1 MSSPG
6 YLSIGQTTALKVEK
20 APTATSSSTQGLISA
35 TNSSPFT
42 STPIVISS
50 GSTGLS
56 GGQRLSTGYQ
66 TTSSYPSSQQYG
78 SPTTISPSP
87 ATVTRPGKSAKDLL
101 LSNDLEA
108 RAETQLMRKSQQVVM
123 PSSFSGST
131 DQGSNYGGKFD
142 TRLTNPGRPDVFQSS
157 YVQRDTVGGRDTFG
171 NSGGFGSNGMNNMN
185 FNNFQ
190 YIAELERNM
199 AELRMEYNNLKRSTL
214 HNERQINQY
223 SKELEYLQDEN
234 GRLRGDLHKM
244 EQLKAQYE
252 EVSLELDRMKADRDF
267 HNEQHLNLRKELL
280 EIVKQ
285 EYELDSLRR
294 EKNFIENELK
304 NYKEKS
310 VIYEKQIDELTILA
324 KRPVSKTANDGSDK
338 QEHYYAKKILE
349 LETKLKETKKANDE
363 LRHENNN
370 YKAGIK
376 SNLDESR
383 INEAGFRAT
392 TPDSLLEQV
401 NLLKKKNESLKKENE
416 IIRRELK
423 NSGGSDVPKFGGSSE
438 GNADSRI
445 KELQKQIEALT
456 RKNMKLEEDAL
467 LGGMGGGSLEVME
480 LKMKL
485 EEANRQIAKL
495 KSGASSGS
503 FIADGRQASSYD
515 EKLQKMVSDLLEQV
529 NTLKQEK
536 EELMMTGSGGGD
548 SRVTKLLSENSQLR
562 TERDRLKLKV
572 EELQSQLEQKSKELE
587 ILRSSGT
594 VGADSE
600 ALAKVLE
607 TNARLHSEIAKLQE
621 KMRIMDSMNMS
632 VTHGGGNNSMLTPYS
647 QFMMN

>member
-1 MSSPG
+1 MSSTG
-6 YLSIGQTTALKVEK
+6 YLTVGQSTSLKVEK
-20 APTATSSSTQGLISA
+20 APMNTPSTFGINSGFTSSPLTQ
-35 TNSSPFT
+35 
-42 STPIVISS
+42 TPITITS
-50 GSTGLS
+50 GSNGLS
-56 GGQRLSTGYQ
+56 SGQRLSSGGIISSPSYTGN
-66 TTSSYPSSQQYG
+66 QQYTQTYSG
-78 SPTTISPSP
+78 QTGTTTPK
-87 ATVTRPGKSAKDLL
+87 VGKSAKDYL

-108 RAETQLMRKSQQVVM
+108 RAETQHMRKSQQVVL
-123 PSSFSGST
+123 PSSISGGTEST
-131 DQGSNYGGKFD
+131 STFGGKFD
-142 TRLTNPGRPDVFQSS
+142 TRLTNPSRQDVFQSS
-157 YVQRDTVGGRDTFG
+157 YVPRDTVGRDTFG
-171 NSGGFGSNGMNNMN
+171 SNGGFNPNQGMN

-190 YIAELERNM
+190 YIAELEKNM
-199 AELRMEYNNLKRSTL
+199 AELRMEYNNMKRTGM
-214 HNERQINQY
+214 HNERQLNQY

-234 GRLRGDLHKM
+234 GRLRTDLHKM
-244 EQLKAQYE
+244 EHLKAQFD
-252 EVSLELDRMKADRDF
+252 EVSLELERMKADRDF

-285 EYELDSLRR
+285 EYELDSIRR
-294 EKNFIENELK
+294 EKVFIEGELK

-310 VIYEKQIDELTILA
+310 LIYEKQIDELTILA
-324 KRPVSKTANDGSDK
+324 KRPVSKTVNDGSDK

-349 LETKLKETKKANDE
+349 LETKLKEFKKANDE
-363 LRHENNN
+363 LRHENNS

-376 SNLDESR
+376 NNLDESR

-423 NSGGSDVPKFGGSSE
+423 SSGGSGELPKFGGSSDT
-438 GNADSRI
+438 NADSRI
-445 KELQKQIEALT
+445 KELQKQIETLT

-467 LGGMGGGSLEVME
+467 LGGMGGGSLEAME
-480 LKMKL
+480 LKVKL
-485 EEANRQIAKL
+485 DEANRQIAKL

-503 FIADGRQASSYD
+503 FMVEGRGASSYD

-536 EELMMTGSGGGD
+536 EELMHSGGGGGGAD
-548 SRVTKLLSENSQLR
+548 PRVSRLMHENSELK
-562 TERDRLKLKV
+562 TERDRLKYKV
-572 EELQSQLEQKSKELE
+572 QELQNQLEQKTKELE
-587 ILRSSGT
+587 ILRSSGS

-607 TNARLHSEIAKLQE
+607 TNARLHAEIAKLQE

-632 VTHGGGNNSMLTPYS
+632 VTQGGGNNSMLTPYS
-647 QFMMN
+647 QFMMP

>member
-1 MSSPG
+1 MTTGGTTG
-6 YLSIGQTTALKVEK
+6 Y
-20 APTATSSSTQGLISA
+20 TSNTS
-35 TNSSPFT
+35 SSPFT
-42 STPIVISS
+42 QTPITITSGSS
-50 GSTGLS
+50 GLPSS
-56 GGQRLSTGYQ
+56 QRLSSGGLQ
-66 TTSSYPSSQQYG
+66 TSQSYSAANYTSAAGGQFG
-78 SPTTISPSP
+78 ST
-87 ATVTRPGKSAKDLL
+87 ATKPGKSAKDFL

-108 RAETQLMRKSQQVVM
+108 RAETQHMRKSQQALL
-123 PSSFSGST
+123 PSSMTGTTDSGSY
-131 DQGSNYGGKFD
+131 SGKFD
-142 TRLTNPGRPDVFQSS
+142 TRLTNPNRPDVFQSS
-157 YVQRDTVGGRDTFG
+157 YVQRDSMGRDTFG
-171 NSGGFGSNGMNNMN
+171 AGGNMGAAANMN

-199 AELRMEYNNLKRSTL
+199 AELRMEYNNQKRTSM
-214 HNERQINQY
+214 HNDRQLTQY
-223 SKELEYLQDEN
+223 AKELEYLQDEN
-234 GRLRGDLHKM
+234 GRLRNDLHRM
-244 EQLKAQYE
+244 EQLKAQFD
-252 EVSLELDRMKADRDF
+252 EVSLELERMKSDRDF

-294 EKNFIENELK
+294 EKVFIEGELK

-310 VIYEKQIDELTILA
+310 VIYEKQLDELTILA
-324 KRPVSKTANDGSDK
+324 KRPVTKSATDGSDK

-349 LETKLKETKKANDE
+349 LETKLKETKKNNDE
-363 LRHENNN
+363 LRHENTS

-376 SNLDESR
+376 NNLDESR

-423 NSGGSDVPKFGGSSE
+423 NGGGGDVPKFGGSSE

-445 KELQKQIEALT
+445 KELQKQIELLT

-467 LGGMGGGSLEVME
+467 LGGMGMGGGSLEAME

-495 KSGASSGS
+495 KSGAASGS
-503 FIADGRQASSYD
+503 FMDNRGASSYD
-515 EKLQKMVSDLLEQV
+515 DKLQKMVTDLLEQV
-529 NTLKQEK
+529 STLKQEK
-536 EELMMTGSGGGD
+536 EDLLHSGAGGSD
-548 SRVTKLLSENSQLR
+548 PRVSRLLTENGELR
-562 TERDRLKLKV
+562 TERDRLKMKV
-572 EELQSQLEQKSKELE
+572 QELQSQLEQKRNELE
-587 ILRSSGT
+587 ILRSSGS

-607 TNARLHSEIAKLQE
+607 TNARLHAEIAKLQE

-632 VTHGGGNNSMLTPYS
+632 VTQGGGNNSMLTPYS
-647 QFMMN
+647 QFMMP